1 MSSFKKLLWLDK
13 RDLVWTQREQEKES
27 ICAVNLPNPFQG
39 WISQEEQNHK
49 LASIIVILIKSMR
62 HHQPTGKLSC
72 HATWCILKET
82 SILIWKE
89 TGERHWCKL
98 TIQVQMPPSLTDAK
112 FITILEWLLQKSYM
126 KLNQKLSKLRH
137 KAAELLMS
145 VPASPEAQ
153 LIAQRGCWAGTWRCI
168 QLHLTAVRSQC
179 PIASARAEG
188 ETLLF
193 SLPE

>member
-1 MSSFKKLLWLDK
+1 MQTNHPGSDA
-13 RDLVWTQREQEKES
+13 TQFDRCKIYYYFRMTTTE
-27 ICAVNLPNPFQG
+27 
-39 WISQEEQNHK
+39 
-49 LASIIVILIKSMR
+49 IL
-62 HHQPTGKLSC
+62 H
-72 HATWCILKET
+72 
-82 SILIWKE
+82 
-89 TGERHWCKL
+89 
-98 TIQVQMPPSLTDAK
+98 
-112 FITILEWLLQKSYM
+112 

-145 VPASPEAQ
+145 VPASPEAH